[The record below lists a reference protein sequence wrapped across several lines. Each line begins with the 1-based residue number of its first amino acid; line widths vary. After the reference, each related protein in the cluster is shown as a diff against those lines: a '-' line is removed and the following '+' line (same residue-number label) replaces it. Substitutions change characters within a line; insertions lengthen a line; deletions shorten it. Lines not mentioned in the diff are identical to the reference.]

1 MWNQSA
7 PPMVSGRHITNEIE
21 VRLFYSTKLV
31 KVADRSSFSTQ
42 INFKFK
48 SSRVALLIA
57 AFEQQQQQKTK
68 KKKGKK
74 TWQKCVSWEQ

>member
-21 VRLFYSTKLV
+21 VHLFYSTKLV

-57 AFEQQQQQKTK
+57 ALEQQQK
-68 KKKGKK
+68 KERKHGRN
-74 TWQKCVSWEQ
+74 V

>member
-1 MWNQSA
+1 
-7 PPMVSGRHITNEIE
+7 MVSGRHITNEIE

-57 AFEQQQQQKTK
+57 AFEQQQQQKK
-68 KKKGKK
+68 KKKRKENMAEMCELGTVKF
-74 TWQKCVSWEQ
+74 

>member
-1 MWNQSA
+1 
-7 PPMVSGRHITNEIE
+7 MVSGRHITNEIE

-57 AFEQQQQQKTK
+57 AFEQQQK
-68 KKKGKK
+68 KKKKERKHGRNVWAGNSKILK
-74 TWQKCVSWEQ
+74 QRELA